1 VATFNNLDSSS
12 CSSIQ
17 MALTHS
23 AKKDCSDESSEDED
37 SVDVDDDEDCSDNS
51 SEVGDNDV
59 AGSSSKKLS

>member
-1 VATFNNLDSSS
+1 
-12 CSSIQ
+12 